1 MTGLETEETKAL
13 REAEADQHS
22 DSTGTTAQEE
32 TISREEVHPEV
43 PLSEKA
49 REKNSTHRR

>member
-32 TISREEVHPEV
+32 TISREEILPPYIFRPTV
-43 PLSEKA
+43 LF
-49 REKNSTHRR
+49 TQ